1 MEQILLTL
9 DYMHKRDIIHRDLKL
24 DNILITKIEEEGS
37 LNVKIADF
45 GICTFLPKNGLF
57 SNR

>member
-1 MEQILLTL
+1 
-9 DYMHKRDIIHRDLKL
+9 MHKWDIIHRDLKL

-45 GICTFLPKNGLF
+45 GIGTFLARNDIICNK
-57 SNR
+57 